1 MKKLITVSILLSSL
15 LMLGNA
21 VATPQAEA
29 IKHVAAQGMS
39 TKTFSIEKMT
49 CKMCHITVR
58 KAMEKVEGV
67 VKATVDYDKKTAT
80 VVFDAT
86 KASIKAIALASTNI
100 GYPATLQSSD
110 E

>member
-21 VATPQAEA
+21 VATTQGEA
-29 IKHVAAQGMS
+29 IKHVAAQGIS
-39 TKTFSIEKMT
+39 TKTST
-49 CKMCHITVR
+49 
-58 KAMEKVEGV
+58 
-67 VKATVDYDKKTAT
+67 
-80 VVFDAT
+80 
-86 KASIKAIALASTNI
+86 KAIALASTNI